1 MAIAG
6 KWIGIDMENTM
17 TKQDNN
23 DFFWIWLFLL
33 LIAVSNFLL
42 SIQIN
47 EIQKMLKAGTDS
59 CVSK

>member
-6 KWIGIDMENTM
+6 KWIGIYMENTM

-33 LIAVSNFLL
+33 LMVVSNFMI
-42 SIQIN
+42 SIQIRD
-47 EIQKMLKAGTDS
+47 IQKMLKAGTDS
-59 CVSK
+59 CVTK